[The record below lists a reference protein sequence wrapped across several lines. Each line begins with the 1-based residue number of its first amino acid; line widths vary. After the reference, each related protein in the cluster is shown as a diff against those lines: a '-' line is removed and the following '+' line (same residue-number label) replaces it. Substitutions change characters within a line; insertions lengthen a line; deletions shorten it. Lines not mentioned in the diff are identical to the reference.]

1 MQYFTIIN
9 MWKFL
14 IIAGVFFAAMALFY
28 FLRLA
33 YYLLNSFEF
42 TNYGYGVL
50 TGNVILLIA
59 GVLFVYF
66 GIKMKKNKK
75 TSL

>member
-1 MQYFTIIN
+1 

-14 IIAGVFFAAMALFY
+14 ILAGVFFTAIPVFY

-42 TNYGYGVL
+42 TNYGYGIL
-50 TGNVILLIA
+50 TGNLILLIT
-59 GVLFVYF
+59 GVLFLHF
-66 GIKMKKNKK
+66 GIKLKRNKK
-75 TSL
+75 PAHNK